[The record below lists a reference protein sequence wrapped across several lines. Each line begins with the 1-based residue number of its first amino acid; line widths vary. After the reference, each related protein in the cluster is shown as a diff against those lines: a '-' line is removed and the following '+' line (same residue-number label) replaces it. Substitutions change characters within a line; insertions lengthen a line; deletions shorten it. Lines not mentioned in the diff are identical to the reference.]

1 MLPATWQK
9 KTICRRKKPM
19 QPILVRVGRSREDTN
34 LSTAAYRVIALTAW
48 VASDT

>member
-1 MLPATWQK
+1 
-9 KTICRRKKPM
+9 M
-19 QPILVRVGRSREDTN
+19 QPILDRVGHSREDTN

>member
-1 MLPATWQK
+1 MQ
-9 KTICRRKKPM
+9 KPM
-19 QPILVRVGRSREDTN
+19 QPILVRVVRNRDDTN